1 MDSLYGKW
9 YEDFK
14 ESTGL
19 FDDDELFGSLDTL
32 LHSSRNTFAM
42 NKKLMAKAIDVSWVE
57 AIENGLVHLDN
68 VLRNP
73 RRTIEDVEEIVPIAL
88 SRKITVESVKHLAQH
103 TDLIQSFDKKTG
115 KVTPSKVLNVHKEE
129 SLMTYENK
137 FVNTLVDRLYIFITT
152 RYEKLAQVA
161 RDEEVFTLGYD
172 TSIDD
177 GAGGKMKIQVK
188 LETTSSL
195 DSYNKSGYTVWQR
208 VEKLKKIIE
217 GYKGSE
223 LCQALGNRL

>member
-14 ESTGL
+14 QSTGL
-19 FDDDELFGSLDTL
+19 FEDDELFGSLDQL
-32 LHSSRNTFAM
+32 LHSSKNTFAM
-42 NKKLMAKAIDVSWVE
+42 NRKLMAKAIDVSWVE

-103 TDLIQSFDKKTG
+103 TDLIQSFDAKTKKI
-115 KVTPSKVLNVHKEE
+115 TPSKVLNVHKEE
-129 SLMTYENK
+129 SLATYENK
-137 FVNTLVDRLYIFITT
+137 FINTLVDRLYIFIST
-152 RYEKLAQVA
+152 RYEKLAQVS

-177 GAGGKMKIQVK
+177 GAGGRMKIEVK

-208 VEKLKKIIE
+208 V
-217 GYKGSE
+217 
-223 LCQALGNRL
+223 